1 METQGSQKSVNSF
14 FFKSYTLTPK
24 TQATNG
30 KKERKIMD
38 LVKIKNFF
46 CASKDTINKVKRQPI
61 EWEKI
66 FVTHIIS

>member
-1 METQGSQKSVNSF
+1 
-14 FFKSYTLTPK
+14 
-24 TQATNG
+24 
-30 KKERKIMD
+30 MD

-66 FVTHIIS
+66 FVSHTYCDEGLVPRIYKVLQLNG

>member
-1 METQGSQKSVNSF
+1 
-14 FFKSYTLTPK
+14 
-24 TQATNG
+24 
-30 KKERKIMD
+30 MD

-66 FVTHIIS
+66 FVSHIIS